1 MAVTVL
7 VEVVLTTLVE
17 VDVARWVIVTEGW
30 LVTVDV
36 IMTVLVEPGRVVVLF
51 TVVVTVAAVVAAGTW
66 RVLLTVAVFRLTV
79 VTV

>member
-36 IMTVLVEPGRVVVLF
+36 LMTVLVEPGRVVVLF
-51 TVVVTVAAVVAAGTW
+51 TVVVTVAVVVAAGTW
-66 RVLLTVAVFRLTV
+66 RVVLTVAVFRLTV